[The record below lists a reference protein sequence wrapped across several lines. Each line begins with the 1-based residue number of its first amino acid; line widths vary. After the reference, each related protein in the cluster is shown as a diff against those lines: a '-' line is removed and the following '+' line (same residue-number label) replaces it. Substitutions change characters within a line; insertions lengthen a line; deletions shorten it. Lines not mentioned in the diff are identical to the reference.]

1 MSMETGARPSDIYRP
16 GLATLT
22 DLYQLTMAYGYF
34 QNAEADKER
43 EAVFHLS
50 FRNNPFQGGYSVA
63 CGLESLIDLVENFH
77 FFQEDLDYLSTL
89 CGGDGKPIFS
99 LAFLAYLKNLKLHVD
114 IDAVPEGEIVFAH
127 EPLVR
132 VKGPIIECQLLETAL
147 LNFFNFQT
155 LIATKAARVVYASQG
170 RSVLEFGLRRA
181 QGVDGA
187 LTASRAAYLGG
198 CDATSNVLAGRLF
211 GIPVKGTHA
220 HSWVMSYA
228 SEAEAFANYAK
239 AMPNNCVFLVDT
251 YDTLS
256 GVKHAIEAGRNLRA
270 QGHELLGIRL
280 DSGDL
285 AYLSSEARKM
295 LDEAGFHATK
305 ILASNDLDEEVI
317 ESLIDQGAAVD
328 IWGVGTKL
336 ITAADQ
342 PALGGVYKLACVR
355 DLTKDGKG
363 PWQYRIKLSEQVIKI
378 STPGVQ
384 QVRRFYTEERGVRTY
399 LADMVYDEESTTPPE
414 NMVVDPLDFTRRKA
428 IANGT
433 KYEELLKP
441 IFREGRLVY
450 KTPGLEAAR
459 QYREDRL
466 KGFHK
471 GILRLLN
478 PHQYPVGIEAGL
490 SKAKLALIMKERGFE
505 KD

>member
-1 MSMETGARPSDIYRP
+1 MSYDS
-16 GLATLT
+16 
-22 DLYQLTMAYGYF
+22 
-34 QNAEADKER
+34 EAQ
-43 EAVFHLS
+43 S
-50 FRNNPFQGGYSVA
+50 F
-63 CGLESLIDLVENFH
+63 
-77 FFQEDLDYLSTL
+77 
-89 CGGDGKPIFS
+89 
-99 LAFLAYLKNLKLHVD
+99 
-114 IDAVPEGEIVFAH
+114 
-127 EPLVR
+127 
-132 VKGPIIECQLLETAL
+132 
-147 LNFFNFQT
+147 
-155 LIATKAARVVYASQG
+155 
-170 RSVLEFGLRRA
+170 
-181 QGVDGA
+181 
-187 LTASRAAYLGG
+187 AAY
-198 CDATSNVLAGRLF
+198 
-211 GIPVKGTHA
+211 
-220 HSWVMSYA
+220 
-228 SEAEAFANYAK
+228 AN

-285 AYLSSEARKM
+285 AYLSSEARRM
-295 LDEAGFHATK
+295 LDEAGFPDTK
-305 ILASNDLDEEVI
+305 IIASNDLDEDVI

-355 DLTKDGKG
+355 DVDKAGNG

-399 LADMVYDEESTTPPE
+399 LADMVYDEESTCPPE

-428 IANGT
+428 IAKGT

-441 IFREGRLVY
+441 IFRGGQLVY
-450 KTPGLEAAR
+450 KSPGLEAAR
-459 QYREDRL
+459 KYREDRL